1 MSEIEISVDETNKNE
16 QTTTDS
22 DSNLDLDVDLDLD
35 IDLNTN
41 NDADNDNQ
49 SSDPISFLKTDWLQ
63 EMETYVSEYGSFYI
77 DDVFQIKVAKIF
89 VDLSNTI
96 QHVSCEKID
105 LENKNVITNKEL
117 HFVNR
122 NISKQ
127 NNKTYKLGKCYLY
140 NINIDPEKLVS
151 FLEKDD
157 IIIPFKEVSL
167 SQDIQISPTIIQF
180 QKLNTLYLFFNE
192 MDYFTKQQTKKRKK
206 RLSSSPPKQNMRKTR
221 KRFNNIEQN

>member
-1 MSEIEISVDETNKNE
+1 MSEIEISADELNE
-16 QTTTDS
+16 NENTHLNIETQLDS
-22 DSNLDLDVDLDLD
+22 D
-35 IDLNTN
+35 TE
-41 NDADNDNQ
+41 NQ
-49 SSDPISFLKTDWLQ
+49 SDPVDFLKTDWLE

-77 DDVFQIKVAKIF
+77 DDVFELKI
-89 VDLSNTI
+89 VKTYIDLSNTI

-117 HFVNR
+117 KFVNR

-167 SQDIQISPTIIQF
+167 SQDIHISPTIIQF

-192 MDYFTKQQTKKRKK
+192 IDYVAKQQTKKRKK
-206 RLSSSPPKQNMRKTR
+206 TVIPQTIRKTR
-221 KRFNNIEQN
+221 KRLNKIE

>member
-1 MSEIEISVDETNKNE
+1 MSEIEISADELNE
-16 QTTTDS
+16 NENTHLNIETQLDS
-22 DSNLDLDVDLDLD
+22 D
-35 IDLNTN
+35 TE
-41 NDADNDNQ
+41 NQ
-49 SSDPISFLKTDWLQ
+49 SDPVDFLKTDWLE

-77 DDVFQIKVAKIF
+77 DDVFELKI
-89 VDLSNTI
+89 VKTYIDLSNTI

-105 LENKNVITNKEL
+105 LQNKNVITNKEL
-117 HFVNR
+117 KFVNR

-167 SQDIQISPTIIQF
+167 SQDIHISPTIIQF

-192 MDYFTKQQTKKRKK
+192 IDYFAKQQTKKRKK
-206 RLSSSPPKQNMRKTR
+206 TVIPQTIRKTR
-221 KRFNNIEQN
+221 KRLNKIE

>member
-1 MSEIEISVDETNKNE
+1 MSEIEISVNNTNENE
-16 QTTTDS
+16 KINTDL
-22 DSNLDLDVDLDLD
+22 DLDLELDLNLDLDS
-35 IDLNTN
+35 N
-41 NDADNDNQ
+41 NDDDNQ
-49 SSDPISFLKTDWLQ
+49 SSDQIGFLKTDWLQ

-157 IIIPFKEVSL
+157 IVIPFKEVSL

-192 MDYFTKQQTKKRKK
+192 LDYITKQQTKKRKK
-206 RLSSSPPKQNMRKTR
+206 CLSSSPPKQNMRKTR
-221 KRFNNIEQN
+221 KRFNKIE

>member
-1 MSEIEISVDETNKNE
+1 MSEIEISVDKTNESEKIN
-16 QTTTDS
+16 TDL
-22 DSNLDLDVDLDLD
+22 DLDLELDLNLDLDS
-35 IDLNTN
+35 N
-41 NDADNDNQ
+41 NDNDNQ
-49 SSDPISFLKTDWLQ
+49 PSDQIGFLKTDWLQ

-117 HFVNR
+117 QFVNR

-192 MDYFTKQQTKKRKK
+192 VDYITKQQTKKRKK
-206 RLSSSPPKQNMRKTR
+206 HLSSSPPKQNMRKTR
-221 KRFNNIEQN
+221 KRFNNIE